1 MKKCP
6 VCGVM
11 MGDNVARCSMC
22 KYDFQKASGG
32 DASAEMAAAQKVMD
46 KREEENLART
56 EARRSEEEKRLA
68 EIREKINREME
79 TLTAQFESEKLRLDA
94 EYAALKKQAIDEKL
108 ALEKELQQARDE
120 VQVERNKIAEAR
132 AQGEQARKEKVAE
145 GQAK

>member
-32 DASAEMAAAQKVMD
+32 DASAVMAEAQKVMD

-68 EIREKINREME
+68 EIREKINEMI
-79 TLTAQFESEKLRLDA
+79 AN
-94 EYAALKKQAIDEKL
+94 AI
-108 ALEKELQQARDE
+108 
-120 VQVERNKIAEAR
+120 
-132 AQGEQARKEKVAE
+132 
-145 GQAK
+145 